1 MTKKWAEVVNSEG
14 YQKLPDAEK
23 TAAQEQYFSQ
33 IVAPNVPE
41 DDIDIAR
48 KQFFDYASG
57 LSTKAKASANVP
69 SKNVGGPED
78 RLSGNNFGEDVGYI
92 YNTPVNP
99 LAGSVVTKGVM
110 PEATPKQ
117 ARNLPVKPEIL
128 RAFEARY
135 DAATPQQ
142 RKVLEAQPNWMG
154 DIARS
159 RAEESARRDEAIK
172 SEAVR
177 TKIDPRAE
185 YRTARLLEAGEH
197 PDFARG
203 AAEEAAGAGIT
214 PGHELDYM
222 RYKGLAESRPMDEKL
237 AAEFENASTAY
248 RALERGRS
256 ELRKDLYGVAQFS
269 ADLIGADE
277 FSRQRGVDISTEERL
292 QNSIGSNP
300 NYWKRD
306 IEDAGA
312 SISEQL
318 PIYVV
323 SALSGGTTAAARM
336 GLGAMWAQQ
345 FGGAY
350 ADSKK
355 MGLDQSESAER
366 AAWMATAEV
375 LGEIPSFGA
384 ELKVMRGALKTAP
397 LETLKNWVKKTTLNE
412 AVGEELTYG
421 LQTFGDVQGAT
432 PFGTKEAPTPEQF
445 VEGMAQT
452 FKQTMIQSAMMG
464 GATATAGKTAQL
476 LTGRKPEQELPQI
489 PAIPSAEQ
497 IAKEKG
503 FLTGVKK
510 KEETPQVAET
520 PRVTEATAPEQ
531 KVVKKADLHQ
541 MRVDEIA
548 TTLVD
553 QGGLPPEDAIKVAE
567 KRVAEEDAIELKRQD
582 LMQKEVAKRK
592 TLVAPP
598 KDRVDELTQD
608 FLDAGF
614 PPAEAKQRAT
624 TLAQQEAEDDA
635 IAEAEAKGA
644 KRARKSVTKPSQPSV
659 GVPVETTAGLPA
671 GRTPETVAAGLGA
684 AGTTTGEPSVRKAV
698 QPDTLTGKLSL
709 REPTKEEVSVNRI
722 NKVLNLGNGAT
733 VGFSIDGD
741 VIILNKDGVEDGVVR
756 HYDQRKGAIRT
767 PEEFPAYVPE
777 ALRQPLINYNVAAY
791 KDSKL
796 NTPETKAET
805 QAAIQEIV
813 AAANA
818 INKTKPETTNVAE
831 TPEAQQAEAQG
842 QEVPATVTAE
852 PKKRGRPALA
862 PELKTASDQK
872 RAKQAKDYKAV
883 EKKLNDAKQLLA
895 DASAPIDEGAV
906 ESEEQLREMLDDKRR
921 QRNEAI
927 RTLYDISKINRGK
940 PGQRAAE
947 ALKDPSI
954 TQKELVDAAA
964 GHEVRKQ
971 AARTSAMSKAVEAAA
986 ADTVAD
992 EVLGKA
998 TTGAQAISQIVK
1010 TGNEF
1015 QKILAR
1021 RIRGSVNNVKV
1032 VVIEADQALPE
1043 KIANNPRF
1051 LREWN
1056 RARALYVE
1064 GDFTKEKTVYVRGA
1078 SFGADQGVNNITMLH
1093 ELLHAATNRKIQLA
1107 KQAIDNGQYGDSNLV
1122 RAFDDLVKVM
1132 DNAGARFNELAD
1144 QGKLPKHIS
1153 NLARFGNIFDDP
1165 REFLAYGM
1173 TDPAMQEFL
1182 MTAHG
1187 EQSLVGYFNQF
1198 VDSIRRFFRIGLD
1211 DANALADLINATDSL
1226 LTARPVGRLEAIAP
1240 EISAQ
1245 AKDEDDEDAI
1255 RSQKKIE
1262 REVQIAE
1269 EQVNLS
1275 RQGEELAESV
1285 SALQALRNPS
1295 LLTPA
1300 MRRIWNSA
1308 SVTQRKLLVRP
1319 VTTEFLAEWGG
1330 SFVPE
1335 LKNTD
1340 VLLQKMSGLNQQLL
1354 NSVAV
1359 LTQTVHRA
1367 FKEDKTLQK
1376 KLENVVYTS
1385 TLAQI
1390 DPSDTKALER
1400 SKTLDAKY
1408 KALGEKG
1415 QQLYKLIK
1423 QHYEN
1428 TATYFSHLLDEQIL
1442 NSRITPEARNRLM
1455 AMVRSMYEAGK
1466 KISPYFP
1473 LVRRGDY
1480 WLRMGSGKHR
1490 RFYTF
1495 ESMADRDKA
1504 AEGFAKERRTSLE
1517 ELKED
1522 GDFELGDDIR
1532 TLRSASADSSTFL
1545 KGIFDAIDAEN
1556 LQDENAREELKDSIY
1571 QLYLATMPEQS
1582 FRRQFINRKNI
1593 TGFSTDLL
1601 RNIATTGIKTSSQ
1614 LAKLKYSPLLRNS
1627 ISAARDSILGRT
1639 ELEPFVSQMQKRVT
1653 ERLNPPKDT
1662 GWTATAQILNRA
1674 SYLYYLSGMSTAL
1687 VQPVSVFQTGMPIL
1701 GSRYGYVNATKEMA
1715 KMLKVWEQYGVTRDN
1730 PDGTVSFVPPSI
1742 SNTKGFSADEKRA
1755 VRDAMGRDIL
1765 QSTYASDL
1773 FGYDKTPT
1781 MKFDSTWNT
1790 TKRSAAILTGGLL
1803 HSTERLSREMMYLT
1817 SYRLNRQAGKSH
1829 DEAVD
1834 KAVKD
1839 TNDALGNY
1847 GQYNR
1852 PPIMQRG
1859 LGKVMLQFTMYPL
1872 HITLFLLRNLKN
1884 VVLDK
1889 ELRWESTK
1897 ILLGTLGN
1905 TFLLA
1910 GAPGLPL
1917 FSTVMGA
1924 LSWFWDNDED
1934 KPKELKDMDYET
1946 WWRNVWV
1953 PEHLGQVEL
1962 GGVNLGALVERGAVN
1977 AMTGVDLASRT
1988 SLNDLWWRDTKE
2000 TKTARESL
2008 LAYAVERAGPSANMA
2023 LNLADGYT
2031 AFSNGQY
2038 QKGVE
2043 KISPALIR
2051 NLAVTYKLAKEGAKN
2066 NKGAEIIASGSF
2078 SSGQMIAQAVGFRPD
2093 LLVRSQQLAFKLAAI
2108 DQRLNN
2114 ERTRLMNQ
2122 LDEAYREGDVDRY
2135 EKVFKAKDKFNA
2147 QHPEK
2152 EITIEQIAAS
2162 IEKRQEQRGMAIHGT
2177 NINEHTTMGVSDAVL
2192 NMAEEIE
2199 KQERKRGARK

>member
-1 MTKKWAEVVNSEG
+1 MAKMWTEVVNSEG

-23 TAAQEQYFSQ
+23 AAAQQQYFDQ
-33 IVAPNVPE
+33 VVAPKVPE
-41 DDIDIAR
+41 DDIEIAR

-57 LSTKAKASANVP
+57 LSTKAKAPANVP

-92 YNTPVNP
+92 YNTPVDP

-110 PEATPKQ
+110 PEAAPKQ
-117 ARNLPVKPEIL
+117 ARNLPVKPEVL
-128 RAFEARY
+128 KAFEARY

-159 RAEESARRDEAIK
+159 RAEQMGQFDVARSRAPGKTLER
-172 SEAVR
+172 V
-177 TKIDPRAE
+177 DPRVEA
-185 YRTARLLEAGEH
+185 RTQALIDKGEN
-197 PDFARG
+197 PEFAKV
-203 AAEEAAGAGIT
+203 AAEEAAGAGVT
-214 PGHELDYM
+214 PGREIDYM
-222 RYKGLAESRPMDEKL
+222 RYQGLASNIPVDEEVR
-237 AAEFENASTAY
+237 AEFEKASTAK
-248 RALERGRS
+248 RAIERGRS
-256 ELRKDLYGVAQFS
+256 ALRQDIYGLVQFG
-269 ADLIGADE
+269 ADMVGADE
-277 FSRQRGVDISTEERL
+277 FSRQRGLDIAGEEKL
-292 QNSIGSNP
+292 QASIGANP
-300 NYWKRD
+300 EYWKRD
-306 IEDAGA
+306 FEDAGA
-312 SISEQL
+312 SIAQQA

-323 SALSGGTTAAARM
+323 SAVSGGAPL
-336 GLGAMWAQQ
+336 GLSSMWVQQ

-350 ADSKK
+350 AESKK
-355 MGLDQSESAER
+355 MGLDQPEASER

-375 LGEIPSFGA
+375 LGEIPSFGK
-384 ELKVMRGALKTAP
+384 ELKLIRGVAKTAP
-397 LETLKNWVKKTTLNE
+397 LDWLKKWTINTATNE

-421 LQTFGDVQGAT
+421 LQTFGDVKGVT
-432 PFGTKEAPTPEQF
+432 PFGTKEAPTPKEF
-445 VEGMAQT
+445 VEGMVQTLKQT
-452 FKQTMIQSAMMG
+452 FIQSAMMG
-464 GATATAGKTAQL
+464 GTAATVGKAAQV
-476 LTGRKPEQELPQI
+476 LTGRKPEQELPQV
-489 PAIPSAEQ
+489 PAVPSAEQ

-510 KEETPQVAET
+510 KEEAPQVAE
-520 PRVTEATAPEQ
+520 AAAPEQ
-531 KVVKKADLHQ
+531 EAAKKADLRQ

-659 GVPVETTAGLPA
+659 GVPVETTNGLPA
-671 GRTPETVAAGLGA
+671 GGTSEAVTAGLGA
-684 AGTTTGEPSVRKAV
+684 TGTTTGESTVRKAV

-709 REPTKEEVSVNRI
+709 REPTEEEVSVNRI
-722 NKVLNLGNGAT
+722 NKVLNLGNGAA

-741 VIILNKDGVEDGVVR
+741 VVILNKDGAEDGVVR

-813 AAANA
+813 AAANT

-831 TPEAQQAEAQG
+831 ATEAQQAETQG
-842 QEVPATVTAE
+842 QEAPAAVAAE

-895 DASAPIDEGAV
+895 DSSAPIDEGAV

-927 RTLYDISKINRGK
+927 RALYDISKINRGK

-971 AARTSAMSKAVEAAA
+971 AARTSAMSKVVEAAA

-992 EVLGKA
+992 KALGKV
-998 TTGAQAISQIVK
+998 TNGAQAISQIVK

-1015 QKILAR
+1015 QKILAK
-1021 RIRGSVNNVKV
+1021 RIRSSVNNVKI

-1064 GDFTKEKTVYVRGA
+1064 GDFTKEKTVYVRGE

-1107 KQAIDNGQYGDSNLV
+1107 KQAIDNGQYEDSNLV

-1262 REVQIAE
+1262 RDERIAQ

-1275 RQGEELAESV
+1275 RQGEELAKSV
-1285 SALQALRNPS
+1285 SALQALRDPS

-1300 MRRIWNSA
+1300 MRRIWKSA
-1308 SVTQRKLLVRP
+1308 TTKQRQLLVNLP
-1319 VTTEFLAEWGG
+1319 TTEFLADWGG

-1359 LTQTVHRA
+1359 LAQTVHRA
-1367 FKEDKTLQK
+1367 FKEDSTLQK
-1376 KLENVVYTS
+1376 KLEDVVYTS

-1390 DPSDTKALER
+1390 DPSNTKALER

-1442 NSRITPEARNRLM
+1442 NSQITPEARNRLM

-1480 WLRMGSGKHR
+1480 WLRIGSGKYR

-1504 AEGFAKERRTSLE
+1504 AEEFAKERRTPLAT
-1517 ELKED
+1517 LKED

-1532 TLRSASADSSTFL
+1532 TLRSSSADSSTFL

-1742 SNTKGFSADEKRA
+1742 SNAKGFSADEKRA
-1755 VRDAMGRDIL
+1755 VRDAMGRDVL

-1781 MKFDSTWNT
+1781 MEFGSAWNT

-1834 KAVKD
+1834 AAVKD

-1852 PPIMQRG
+1852 PPIMQKG
-1859 LGKVMLQFTMYPL
+1859 LGRVMLQFTMYPL
-1872 HITLFLLRNLKN
+1872 HITLFLLRNLKSAA
-1884 VVLDK
+1884 LDK
-1889 ELRWESTK
+1889 GVRWESTK
-1897 ILLGTLGN
+1897 ILFGTLGN
-1905 TFLLA
+1905 TFLIA
-1910 GAPGLPL
+1910 GAAGLPL
-1917 FSTVMGA
+1917 FSVVMGA

-1962 GGVNLGALVERGAVN
+1962 GGVNLGTLVERGAVN

-2051 NLAVTYKLAKEGAKN
+2051 NLAVTYKLAKEGVKN

-2078 SSGQMIAQAVGFRPD
+2078 GSGHMIAQAVGFRPD

-2114 ERTRLMNQ
+2114 ERTKLMNQ
-2122 LDEAYREGDVDRY
+2122 LDEAYREGDVARY
-2135 EKVFKAKDKFNA
+2135 EKVFKTKDKFNA

-2152 EITIEQIAAS
+2152 QITIEQIAAS

-2177 NINEHTTMGVSDAVL
+2177 NIDEHTTTGVSDAVL

-2199 KQERKRGARK
+2199 KQERKHGARK